1 MAKYLI
7 AFILLAFLALENNH
21 IYNRLHAKSHPSG
34 TTNDAVT
41 HFMRQHQYRQHPTH
55 AHNKHYPAH
64 EQHQAHHSRKHIKHQ
79 KHNFDRGQE
88 EDDTV
93 QDAARDMERVKRHME
108 QKKQQILEHN
118 RRLQQ
123 RSQRPTYSAES
134 LKTMPRI
141 WQHLSM
147 VYDYDYSNENDRMY
161 GDSPVEDIILDTDES
176 NIKVEIPLVVEE
188 KDQEF
193 DLHEEEEELELE
205 EEDDT
210 ENKKSTRCPKCE
222 SNRKVQHVTEEE
234 LTRLRIE
241 YVKQQILE
249 KLRLKERPNVS
260 AVDLPK
266 PIYEGVTIEQ
276 EEDTTDKKDLDDFYA
291 RTSKKFIFL
300 EVEKTECRKLSS
312 QPSMCFSFKIDDA
325 DADGYDVSTAVLW
338 LFKNTPKN
346 LLQRND
352 TLLTQQTIVVSE
364 VQQQLDS
371 KYLPV
376 IKTIAIQSV
385 DVQDEWMKIDIEW
398 PIKRWFG
405 NHELSHLIQ
414 ITCQSC
420 DIESMEHMIS
430 TDKDYRPFI
439 MVDTQ
444 NRKRQ
449 PRQKR
454 EINCTDGVTECC
466 REKLYISFD
475 EIGWGDWIIQPR
487 GYDAYFCRGTCGMVA
502 SISESLS
509 AHNTILQKLLNKPT
523 KRRKNLELVPCCTA
537 KQYSPLQLVYMD
549 SNNTATQKTFPNM
562 VVESCGCR

>member
-88 EDDTV
+88 DDDTV
-93 QDAARDMERVKRHME
+93 QDATRDMERVKRHME
-108 QKKQQILEHN
+108 HKKQQILEHN

-123 RSQRPTYSAES
+123 KSQRPTYSAES

-161 GDSPVEDIILDTDES
+161 GDSPVEDVILDTDES
-176 NIKVEIPLVVEE
+176 NIKIEIPMSVEE
-188 KDQEF
+188 KDQEEEV
-193 DLHEEEEELELE
+193 HEKEEGEEEEELEQ
-205 EEDDT
+205 
-210 ENKKSTRCPKCE
+210 ENKSTRCPKCE

-300 EVEKTECRKLSS
+300 EVGKCFSGYPIGTTCSFIDVLVFWFIEKTVCRKLSS

-385 DVQDEWMKIDIEW
+385 DVQ
-398 PIKRWFG
+398 G
-405 NHELSHLIQ
+405 
-414 ITCQSC
+414 
-420 DIESMEHMIS
+420 
-430 TDKDYRPFI
+430 
-439 MVDTQ
+439 
-444 NRKRQ
+444 
-449 PRQKR
+449 
-454 EINCTDGVTECC
+454 
-466 REKLYISFD
+466 KLFM
-475 EIGWGDWIIQPR
+475 P
-487 GYDAYFCRGTCGMVA
+487 
-502 SISESLS
+502 
-509 AHNTILQKLLNKPT
+509 
-523 KRRKNLELVPCCTA
+523 
-537 KQYSPLQLVYMD
+537 
-549 SNNTATQKTFPNM
+549 
-562 VVESCGCR
+562 